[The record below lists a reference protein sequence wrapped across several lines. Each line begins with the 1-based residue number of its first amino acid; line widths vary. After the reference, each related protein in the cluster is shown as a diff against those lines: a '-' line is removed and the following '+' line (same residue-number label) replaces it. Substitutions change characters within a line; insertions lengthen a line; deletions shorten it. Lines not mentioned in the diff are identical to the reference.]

1 MALTATQSK
10 SMYQFFALAFNAAP
24 GVTYMNQLDAAINS
38 GMSVTEVVEAFT
50 TKAEFTSTYPG
61 FLSNE
66 AFATRFINNNVGSN
80 ATDAAKTAAIADIAA
95 ALNAGWSRG
104 KTITQV
110 FTNISNLPETD
121 ATWGNVVKL
130 VNNKVAYAQ
139 YFTETMLGGAEA
151 TPVLATLRAVIAN
164 VTPTTSVVVAD
175 MAAVLNPAPVPVAQT
190 FTLTTGTDTT
200 GTLQAEVTKSTATTG
215 NDTFNATDTT
225 FTLGDKINGGDGTD
239 TFNYISTNAI
249 AAAAPVG
256 ATLAVENFNIIS
268 GAAITADI
276 SGSSFTGITTLTTS
290 GKSSAGSTTV
300 TAAATTNVN
309 ATEGDLRPSGTSQL
323 VINGGK
329 DITVSSTGV
338 TTNGTALN
346 VTTGANA
353 EISIGATT
361 AAAGAVN
368 VTSTFKGTDTQVAGD
383 IFVKGGTTV
392 TINQSTTNT
401 TVNETNVQGAVGV
414 LGTAATTAVTVI
426 QNATAAASATGLG
439 RVGKTAGAV
448 DVNDVNRAST
458 TAAGSIATVTLTNA
472 GAAVIDS
479 GALTTLNLGGTL
491 NAVNAGTLGA
501 LTTPA
506 VRTLALNLTG
516 ASQAAGTAVTI
527 DSDITT
533 LNISGNTTASTLTS
547 LVASGATTINV
558 SGDAKVTLTGN
569 TTGAVTSI
577 NVTNTKG
584 AVFGTAIGAAVA
596 FAGGA
601 GDDGVTLTDSFT
613 KAITLGAGNDKVTIG
628 GTTVGTGGSVAG
640 GDGTDTLVMTTAQ
653 AMTLSANA
661 TFNSKFSSFET
672 LELSSTNTTNDVLD
686 VEGIN
691 AVSSVKLNAA
701 VTDNFTINNI
711 VSGGTVTLTTD
722 GANTP
727 VLTVG
732 VRSAIVNPADVLNLN
747 LSKSTVLAAG
757 KATVANVETVN
768 ITAADAATTGSAAVT
783 HTLTL
788 AATAAKTVNVTGN
801 NGLTLTNTGN
811 TAITLF
817 DASGVVANDTANS
830 AGVAA
835 TTDTAANLAV
845 TFASA
850 NTTATADVT
859 IKGGAGNDTLS
870 GTVAKDTI
878 TGGAGIDTI
887 YADNAGNK
895 ATTAD
900 AAATIAG
907 AATGVVTVKIGFAG
921 LETAVLTVVKAD
933 ATNTTAAEIATGIRT
948 AVANDAVLS
957 KLIST
962 SEGASTAHVIFTSL
976 VDGVLAAPTVT
987 LTKTGA
993 QAVGYTVGTLTAG
1006 TAGTTAVDTIDGGA
1020 GADLIVGGGGADIL
1034 TGGAGADNFFFVSGQ
1049 STLATMGTITDFTF
1063 ATGGSSNDK
1072 IIIGDLATAIGTRTV
1087 VQDLTA
1093 SATLA
1098 AALGTAAATNL
1109 VNSGLSVFT
1118 WGGDSYAYVEGTGAT
1133 TTYAAGDFVVK
1144 LTGVPLAVGATIA
1157 GSGFDAV

>member
-1 MALTATQSK
+1 MFPL
-10 SMYQFFALAFNAAP
+10 
-24 GVTYMNQLDAAINS
+24 
-38 GMSVTEVVEAFT
+38 
-50 TKAEFTSTYPG
+50 
-61 FLSNE
+61 
-66 AFATRFINNNVGSN
+66 
-80 ATDAAKTAAIADIAA
+80 
-95 ALNAGWSRG
+95 
-104 KTITQV
+104 
-110 FTNISNLPETD
+110 
-121 ATWGNVVKL
+121 
-130 VNNKVAYAQ
+130 
-139 YFTETMLGGAEA
+139 
-151 TPVLATLRAVIAN
+151 
-164 VTPTTSVVVAD
+164 TTSLDSSGV
-175 MAAVLNPAPVPVAQT
+175 
-190 FTLTTGTDTT
+190 
-200 GTLQAEVTKSTATTG
+200 LQADVTKSTSTEG

-225 FTLGDKINGGDGTD
+225 FTLGDKINGGAGTD
-239 TFNYISTNAI
+239 TFNYISANAI

-256 ATLAVENFNIIS
+256 ATLTSIENFNIIS
-268 GAAITADI
+268 GAAITADT
-276 SGSSFTGITTLTTS
+276 SGSAFSGITTLSTT

-300 TAAATTNVN
+300 TAAATTNVS

-329 DITVSSTGV
+329 DVTVSSTGV
-338 TTNGTALN
+338 TTNGTAL
-346 VTTGANA
+346 TATDGTNA
-353 EISIGATT
+353 EILIGATT

-368 VTSTFKGTDTQVAGD
+368 VTSTFKGTNNQVAGD

-392 TINQSTTNT
+392 SITQSTTNT

-448 DVNDVNRAST
+448 DINDVNRAST
-458 TAAGSIATVTLTNA
+458 TAAGSITTVTLTNA
-472 GAAVIDS
+472 GAAVVNS

-491 NAVNAGTLGA
+491 DAVNAGTLGA

-516 ASQAAGTAVTI
+516 ASQATATAVTI
-527 DSDITT
+527 DNDITT

-547 LVASGATTINV
+547 LVAGGATTINV
-558 SGDAKVTLTGN
+558 SGDGKVTLTGN
-569 TTGAVTSI
+569 TTGAVTAI

-601 GDDGVTLTDSFT
+601 GDDGVTLSNSFT

-640 GDGTDTLVMTTAQ
+640 GEGIDTLVMTTAD
-653 AMTLSANA
+653 ALTLAANS

-691 AVSSVKLNAA
+691 AVSTVKLNAA

-711 VSGGTVTLTTD
+711 VSGGTVTLTTN

-727 VLTVG
+727 ILTVG

-747 LSKSTVLAAG
+747 LSKSTLLATGQVTA
-757 KATVANVETVN
+757 ANVETVN
-768 ITAADAATTGSAAVT
+768 INVADAATAGSAAVI

-788 AATAAKTVNVTGN
+788 AATSATSVTVTGN
-801 NGLTLTNTGN
+801 NGLTLTNTNN
-811 TAITLF
+811 TKITNF

-845 TFASA
+845 RFASA
-850 NTTATADVT
+850 NTTGTANVT
-859 IKGGAGNDTLS
+859 IKGGAGDDTLS
-870 GTVAKDTI
+870 GTVAIDTI

-895 ATTAD
+895 AVTATANATIA
-900 AAATIAG
+900 AAATG
-907 AATGVVTVKIGFAG
+907 TVTVKVGFAG
-921 LETAVLTVVKAD
+921 LETAAFTVVKAD
-933 ATNTTAAEIATGIRT
+933 TTNTTAEEIATGIAS
-948 AVANDAVLS
+948 AVAADPVLS
-957 KLIST
+957 KLIAVS
-962 SEGASTAHVIFTSL
+962 GTAPAVVLTSL

-993 QAVGYTVGTLTAG
+993 QAVGYIVGALTAG
-1006 TAGTTAVDTIDGGA
+1006 TAGTVANDTIDGGA
-1020 GADLIVGGGGADIL
+1020 GADVIVGGGGIDTI
-1034 TGGAGADNFFFVSGQ
+1034 TTGAGADNVFLTKVQ
-1049 STLATMGTITDFTF
+1049 SNLATMTTITDFTF

-1072 IIIGDLATAIGTRTV
+1072 IIIGDVTSVISNKTT
-1087 VQDLTA
+1087 VQDLSS

-1098 AALGTAAATNL
+1098 AALDAAALAATQD
-1109 VNSGLSVFT
+1109 VGMSVFV
-1118 WGGDSYAYVEGTGAT
+1118 WGGNSYVFVETTGAT
-1133 TTYAAGDFVVK
+1133 GTYVAGDFVVK
-1144 LTGVPLAVGATIA
+1144 LTGTPLAVGATIA